1 MATRL
6 QRLRRE
12 GLSETFPF
20 AGPAFRRAAP
30 WLLAAIAF
38 AGLLTRIHPTIR
50 FGVWGSD
57 SGEYIL
63 LTRQLVD
70 TGRVLFPYDGWGLA
84 YPYFPGMFVVSG
96 AVHAVLGVDLQHAV
110 LWTTPLLAST
120 IPVLVGL
127 LAYRVTS
134 DPRVGALA
142 GAFVAVTAPVV
153 LVTSHAMPG
162 TLGHVF
168 LLALLAFLPDA
179 YRDRTHG
186 ILLAVVAVALVLT
199 HHLSTYFAA
208 GILAFIPFYREITQ
222 RSSNATRL
230 RVEIPLAGGL
240 VLLAAIWWL
249 GVAVPFREQI
259 VGDALKL
266 NPWITAVGFLGALAL
281 LPLLVVFKRQRTD
294 WHRNPRYPSFPR
306 QRSSILGTF
315 FGFVAIILAIMAFRV
330 PGTNME
336 VGWPTFFYVLPVL
349 AFVSFLSLGVSAI
362 RFHKHGTLVL
372 GWLYAILGSLAFAS
386 ATNSRVLFPF
396 RHVDYMVEAMAPLV
410 AVGMVMVYDQTLASR
425 IPAERA
431 RTRANL
437 VAALAV
443 LLVVSAVMSIPPR
456 EAIGGF
462 EEGMTNQELAAVRWV
477 RDHPEVVAPNS
488 TMAADHRVSSLLW
501 GLAGIHATWDY
512 TPRTYH
518 AEDAREVFA
527 ELSNLTIPAGENRR
541 IDHVFLSPEIER
553 GVTLLQWENS
563 RPMSPQAI
571 AKFEDPELFEKLYDE
586 DGVRIYRVRWE
597 NSPLPEPAPAVQRSA

>member
-38 AGLLTRIHPTIR
+38 AGLLTRLHPAIR
-50 FGVWGSD
+50 HAVWGSD
-57 SGEYIL
+57 SGEYL
-63 LTRQLVD
+63 YLTEQLVE
-70 TGRVLFPYDGWGLA
+70 TGRILFPYDGWGLA

-96 AVHAVLGVDLQHAV
+96 AVHAVLGIDLFHAV
-110 LWTTPLLAST
+110 LWTVPALAAT
-120 IPVLVGL
+120 IPVLVAL

-153 LVTSHAMPG
+153 IVTSHAMPG
-162 TLGHVF
+162 TLGHI
-168 LLALLAFLPDA
+168 LLLGLLVFLPDA

-186 ILLAVVAVALVLT
+186 VLLAVLAVALVLT

-208 GILAFIPFYREITQ
+208 GILAFIPFYREFTQ
-222 RSSNATRL
+222 RSSDKARL
-230 RVEIPLAGGL
+230 RVEIPLAGGI
-240 VLLAAIWWL
+240 VLLSAVWWL

-266 NPWITAVGFLGALAL
+266 DPWITAIGFLGALAL
-281 LPLLVVFKRQRTD
+281 LPLLVIFKRQRTA

-306 QRSSILGTF
+306 QRSMVLGTF
-315 FGFVAIILAIMAFRV
+315 FGFVAIILLMMAFSV
-330 PGTNME
+330 PGTNIE
-336 VGWPTFFYVLPVL
+336 VGWPTLAYVLPVL
-349 AFVSFLSLGVSAI
+349 AFVSFLSVGVAAI

-372 GWLYAILGSLAFAS
+372 GWLYAILASLAFAS
-386 ATNSRVLFPF
+386 VTNSRVLFPF
-396 RHVDYMVEAMAPLV
+396 RHVDYMVEAMAPLI

-431 RTRANL
+431 HTRANL
-437 VAALAV
+437 VAAVAV
-443 LLVVSAVMSIPPR
+443 LLALSALTSLPPR
-456 EAIGGF
+456 ETIGGF
-462 EEGMTNQELAAVRWV
+462 EEGMGRNELDAVRWV
-477 RDHPEVVAPNS
+477 RDHPEIIPAGS

-501 GLAGIHATWDY
+501 GIAGIHATWDY

-518 AEDAREVFA
+518 AEDPREVFA
-527 ELSNLTIPAGENRR
+527 ELERLHIPARDEAR
-541 IDHVFLSPEIER
+541 IDYIFLSPQMEE

-563 RPMSPQAI
+563 RPMTRAAI
-571 AKFEDPELFEKLYDE
+571 AKFEDATLFEKVYDE
-586 DGVRIYRVRWE
+586 DGTRIYRIRWE
-597 NSPLPEPAPAVQRSA
+597 NTPLPAREPVVQGPA